1 MTGYKTG
8 YGKPPINCQYK
19 KGDRANPNGRRGK
32 GAGNDFAAGDLL
44 ARLYAKKVEVEIGG
58 KTKRLWRAEVTVNK
72 LAKAALRGD
81 LGAAEL
87 LIDLYNDSKSG
98 KDFKCEP
105 KYISEREAK
114 IQRLS
119 RPRTK

>member
-1 MTGYKTG
+1 MTDYEVG
-8 YGKPPINCQYK
+8 YGKPPIRCQYK

-32 GAGNDFAAGDLL
+32 GGNNDFPAGELL
-44 ARLYAKKVEVEIGG
+44 ARRNAKKVKVEIGG
-58 KTKRLWRAEVTVNK
+58 KTELLWPDEVKVNN
-72 LAKAALRGD
+72 LANAALNGK
-81 LGAAEL
+81 LSAAEL

-119 RPRTK
+119 KKK